1 MMKLQYLL
9 KYMLLQLKSLP
20 MVSCFQTTPT
30 ERNHQ
35 STQPMDKL
43 MKRTFNAQVSEQV
56 LKTVHDRELHTFKD
70 PKSINIITQRS
81 RHYFFD
87 FLEKSSLKSKRFF
100 LDRKSSTCSQKIQR
114 VQFSH
119 FETQEK
125 VVWVKRTQFMS
136 FYEPCP
142 IYNSFQSA
150 KKT

>member
-43 MKRTFNAQVSEQV
+43 MKRTFNAQVSDQV
-56 LKTVHDRELHTFKD
+56 LKTVHDRELHTRD
-70 PKSINIITQRS
+70 PKSINIMCILFF
-81 RHYFFD
+81 YFF
-87 FLEKSSLKSKRFF
+87 EKSSLKSKRFF
-100 LDRKSSTCSQKIQR
+100 LDRQSSTCSQKIQR

-142 IYNSFQSA
+142 IYNSFQ
-150 KKT
+150 